1 MVVVTKMINIDD
13 TDADKYINK
22 IVYSMFG
29 NPLGTLEEV
38 RISSVGNQEFWVR
51 NEFGLMKFYYFCIP

>member
-1 MVVVTKMINIDD
+1 MVEVTKMINVED
-13 TDADKYINK
+13 TDANIYINK

-38 RISSVGNQEFWVR
+38 RISSGGNQEFWVR
-51 NEFGLMKFYYFCIP
+51 NEFGLMQFYYFCIP

>member
-1 MVVVTKMINIDD
+1 MVEVTKMINIDD
-13 TDADKYINK
+13 TDADKYINN

-51 NEFGLMKFYYFCIP
+51 NDFGLMQFYYFCIP

>member
-51 NEFGLMKFYYFCIP
+51 NAFGLMQFYYFCIP